1 MNESRR
7 DASHLRLPRYS
18 YAEADYLAKV
28 GRGTSKR
35 WLSGYEYLRPG
46 GGRVRQPSVTPGVG
60 VEGAVSF
67 IDLVEVVAIGKLK
80 ERGFSLR
87 QIRQIVKNCQDIFK
101 VERPLP
107 TLRLKTGG
115 REIFV
120 SGARDLTEVGARR
133 GMRAWTEVLEPFL
146 EDLDYDTELELANRW
161 WPLGKVNPIVVDPEY
176 AYGLPVIVDSG
187 VRTEIILERFQAGDL
202 EEQIARDFNVKPVE
216 VERALQFEI
225 NRAA

>member
-7 DASHLRLPRYS
+7 DARHLRLPRYS

-28 GRGTSKR
+28 SRGTSKR
-35 WLSGYEYLRPG
+35 WLSGYEYVRPR
-46 GGRVRQPSVTPGVG
+46 GGRVRQPPVTPGVE
-60 VEGAVSF
+60 VEEAVSF
-67 IDLVEVVAIGKLK
+67 VDLVEIVAIGKLK
-80 ERGFSLR
+80 GRGFSLR
-87 QIRQIVKNCQDIFK
+87 QIRQIVKNSQDFFE

-107 TLRLKTGG
+107 TLRFKTGG

-120 SGARDLTEVGARR
+120 SGAYELIEVGARR
-133 GMRAWTEVLEPFL
+133 RMRAWTEVLEPFL
-146 EDLDYDTELELANRW
+146 EDLDYDTEVELANRW

-187 VRTEIILERFQAGDL
+187 VRTEIVLERFQAGDL
-202 EEQIARDFNVKPVE
+202 EEQIAKDFNIKRVE